1 MKELKSRVSQN
12 QNKAEPL
19 TLMMV
24 HAHPDDEALGTGGT
38 LAQLAEQGIRTVLV
52 VATRGEA
59 GAIVDPGMDQA
70 ARQQAYEKLGDLRW
84 QELQE
89 AARHL
94 KLDSI
99 HWLGFRDSGMAGTE
113 ANRHPEA
120 FYRATFDEAVKRLVR
135 LIRQYKPQV
144 LVTYDAFGG
153 YGHPDHVQAHRVTL
167 SAFQAAG
174 EARLFSELGLAAWQ
188 PAKLYYG
195 VVPREFF
202 RRAVIRMHAA
212 GISGPWDSPD
222 MDVDQWGTP
231 EAEISTV
238 LDVRDYVGAKMEAF
252 RAHKT
257 QVAPD
262 EFMFAIP
269 PERRR
274 EALGYEWYVLAQSK
288 LPPSYSAGKEYDL
301 FAGLR

>member
-59 GAIVDPGMDQA
+59 GAIVDPEMDQA

-84 QELQE
+84 QELQA

-174 EARLFSELGLAAWQ
+174 EARLFSELGLEAWQ

-288 LPPSYSAGKEYDL
+288 LPPSSNTGKEYDL